1 MERTHVTGISFFGSG
16 SVLGGLI
23 NTVNTWQDRARE
35 RRHLSELEPHILKDI
50 GIAPSA
56 LHREISK
63 PFWRA

>member
-1 MERTHVTGISFFGSG
+1 
-16 SVLGGLI
+16 VLGGLI